1 MNYFISLLLQFPLH
15 YVLVNGLAAL
25 TGLTGLAAWWFVP
38 IAIGIVFMYD
48 FGETIRRGELK

>member
-1 MNYFISLLLQFPLH
+1 MNYFISLLLQFPVF

-25 TGLTGLAAWWFVP
+25 TGLVVWWFVP

-48 FGETIRRGELK
+48 FGENIRRGELK

>member
-1 MNYFISLLLQFPLH
+1 MNYFISLLLQFPVF

-38 IAIGIVFMYD
+38 IAIGIVFMYN
-48 FGETIRRGELK
+48 FGENIRRGR

>member
-1 MNYFISLLLQFPLH
+1 MNYFISFLLRFPVC
-15 YVLVNGLAAL
+15 YVIINGLAAL

-48 FGETIRRGELK
+48 LGENIRK